1 VTKYCIQGTNF
12 YALPNPS
19 DNTSVKVDAIC
30 KVVLTASDIN
40 VIKVDG
46 VKSAEITLSSTD
58 INEDDTYKKL
68 AILIVML
75 NHVFVRLVMLKVQL
89 KIIMQFMMVLKK
101 IYQSHLLLLDAV
113 MTI

>member
-1 VTKYCIQGTNF
+1 MTKYCIQGTNF

-19 DNTSVKVDAIC
+19 DDTSEKAAAIC